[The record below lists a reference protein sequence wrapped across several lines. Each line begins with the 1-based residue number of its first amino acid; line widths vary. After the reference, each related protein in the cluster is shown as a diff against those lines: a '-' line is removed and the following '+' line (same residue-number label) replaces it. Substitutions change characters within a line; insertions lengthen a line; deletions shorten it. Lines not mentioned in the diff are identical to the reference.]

1 MKASYDVVVIGGAA
15 VGSSVAFHLTTDPG
29 FDGTVLVVE
38 RDPTYAGAATA
49 LSAAS
54 IRQQFSSPVNVR
66 MSGYGLEMIRDFP
79 HLMQVEDEPGPDLG
93 FQPGGYLFLAATKA
107 GADVLR
113 GNHAVQRACGAATVL
128 WTPEE
133 LAEAFPHLRTDDLA
147 LASYGGNGEGWFDNM
162 GLVQGFR
169 RKAMAQGAA
178 YVRDE
183 VVGIDAASGT
193 VTLASGVRI
202 GAGAAVN
209 AAGTRGARVARMAGI
224 DIPVEPRKRT
234 LFVFDC
240 ERSPEGTARVNGGR
254 LPLMI
259 DPSGVFCRPEG
270 RHFLAGAPP
279 ADDPAVDPDDFEPRW
294 REFEETVWPVLA
306 ARSPAFEAIREVRR
320 WAGHYDFNTL
330 DQNAIVGRDP
340 DLPWFVHASGFSGH
354 GLQQSPAVGRA
365 IAELIVHGAYRTLD
379 LSALGVERVRAG
391 RPLVEKAVV

>member
-1 MKASYDVVVIGGAA
+1 MRAAYDVVVIGGAA
-15 VGSSVAFHLTTDPG
+15 VGSSVAFHLTADPG

-54 IRQQFSSPVNVR
+54 IRQQFSQAVNVR
-66 MSGYGLEMIRDFP
+66 MSRYGLEVIRDFP
-79 HLMQVEDEPGPDLG
+79 HLMQVEDELGPDLG
-93 FQPGGYLFLAATKA
+93 FRPGGYLFLAATEA

-113 GNHAVQRACGAATVL
+113 GNHAVQRACGAGTVL
-128 WTPEE
+128 WTPDE
-133 LAEAFPHLRTDDLA
+133 LADAFPHLRTDDLT

-193 VTLASGVRI
+193 VTLASGART
-202 GAGAAVN
+202 GAGAVVN
-209 AAGTRGARVARMAGI
+209 AAGTRGARVAGLAGL

-254 LPLMI
+254 LPLTI
-259 DPSGVFCRPEG
+259 DPSGVFIRPEG
-270 RHFLAGAPP
+270 RHFLAGTPP
-279 ADDPAVDPDDFEPRW
+279 ADDPEVDPDDFEPHW
-294 REFEETVWPVLA
+294 QEFEEIVWPVLA

-340 DLPWFVHASGFSGH
+340 GLPWFVHASGFSGH

-379 LSALGVERVRAG
+379 LSALGVERVRTG